1 MPQSKKSGHES
12 RGGNFEEKLKRLEA
26 LASSMKDADLPLEEA
41 MKKFEEGV
49 KLARAL
55 EKDLSKIERR
65 IEILVNSPETEDE
78 KPALELFPELN
89 DEE

>member
-12 RGGNFEEKLKRLEA
+12 RGNFEEKLKRLEEI
-26 LASSMKDADLPLEEA
+26 ASSMKDDELQLEEA

-49 KLARAL
+49 RLARAL

-65 IEILVNSPETEDE
+65 IEILVNNPETEDE
-78 KPALELFPELN
+78 KPELELFPELN